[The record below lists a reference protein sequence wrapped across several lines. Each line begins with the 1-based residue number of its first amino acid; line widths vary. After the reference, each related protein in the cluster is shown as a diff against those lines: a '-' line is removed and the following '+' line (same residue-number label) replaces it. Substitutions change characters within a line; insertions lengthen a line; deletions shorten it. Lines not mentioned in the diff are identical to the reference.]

1 MIVELA
7 IHMSE
12 AEVDYWR
19 RVVLEDPQA
28 SDTDVEV
35 AVTKFLQECY
45 ASEFEVSAF
54 GYGEAD

>member
-1 MIVELA
+1 MIVELT
-7 IHMSE
+7 IHMSD
-12 AEVDYWR
+12 AEVGYWK
-19 RVVLEDPQA
+19 RVELGDPHA
-28 SDTDVEV
+28 SDTDVEM

>member
-1 MIVELA
+1 MVVELT
-7 IHMSE
+7 IHMSD
-12 AEVDYWR
+12 AEVGYWK
-19 RVVLEDPQA
+19 RVVLGDPHA
-28 SDTDVEV
+28 SETDVEM